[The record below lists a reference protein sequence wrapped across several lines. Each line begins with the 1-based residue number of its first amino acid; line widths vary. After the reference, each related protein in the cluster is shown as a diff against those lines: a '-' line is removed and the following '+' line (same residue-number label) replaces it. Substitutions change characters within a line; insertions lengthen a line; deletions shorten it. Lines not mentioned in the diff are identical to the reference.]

1 LTSTE
6 LSDCSLEQELDDL
19 RLRVDSAIRE
29 SAFLNHTT
37 VPVLK
42 EAMEYSLFAK
52 AKRIRPI
59 LALQAGK
66 LLGASESALMGAV
79 LSIEFLHTYSLIHD
93 DLPCMD
99 NADFRRGVETCHR
112 KFGEDIATLAGD
124 ALLTFAWDSIIHQ
137 CRASKA
143 PDSVTLEL
151 IYQLS
156 SAVGANGMIAGQVL
170 DLQAEGQDS
179 SLAEIQRIH
188 VYKTGK
194 LFVASLM
201 VGALLAGASESQV
214 KSLKTYGQNFGLVF
228 QITDDILDVT
238 GSIETTGKDAG
249 IDRLNEKSTY
259 PSILGL
265 SESRRLADQ
274 HAKQG
279 RAALETFTGPQAEF
293 LGALI
298 DYLLTRSS

>member
-1 LTSTE
+1 LTSTKAPD
-6 LSDCSLEQELDDL
+6 LSLEQELLEL
-19 RLRVDSAIRE
+19 RAQIDVAIRS
-29 SAFLNHTT
+29 SALLNRPT
-37 VPVLK
+37 VPILK
-42 EAMEYSLFAK
+42 EAMEYSLFAR

-66 LLGASESALMGAV
+66 LFGACQRSLIGV
-79 LSIEFLHTYSLIHD
+79 VISIEFLHTYSLIHD

-112 KFGEDIATLAGD
+112 KFGDDIATLAGD

-137 CRASKA
+137 CQVAEI
-143 PDSVTLEL
+143 PDYIALE
-151 IYQLS
+151 IVHILS
-156 SAVGANGMIAGQVL
+156 SAVGADGMIAGQVL

-179 SLAEIQRIH
+179 TLAEIQRIH

-201 VGALLAGASESQV
+201 VGALLAGASDKDLEN
-214 KSLKTYGQNFGLVF
+214 LKTYGQNFGLVF

-238 GSIETTGKDAG
+238 GSTEAMGKDPG
-249 IDRLNEKSTY
+249 IDSLNQKSTY

-265 SESRRLADQ
+265 SESRRLAGQ
-274 HAKQG
+274 HMELG
-279 RAALETFTGPQAEF
+279 RSALASYLEPEAYF
-293 LGALI
+293 LRSLI
-298 DYLLTRSS
+298 GYLLTRTS